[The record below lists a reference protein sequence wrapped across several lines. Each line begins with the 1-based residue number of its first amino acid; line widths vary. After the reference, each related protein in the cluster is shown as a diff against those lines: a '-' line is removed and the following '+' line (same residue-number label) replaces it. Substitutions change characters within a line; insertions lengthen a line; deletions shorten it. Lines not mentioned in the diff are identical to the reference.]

1 MSHLLILVVTPCLG
15 LFLWEHLGNET
26 SRPSTF
32 MTAAATRLATF
43 SAWLGVQW
51 ARLSNF
57 ITWLQLYEIGQT
69 LVRLGAATTNLV
81 TGPFEAGRQA
91 YWHYVHA
98 SQFPRLVAAGSV
110 LLFIAFEAI
119 LIVCFILPRLSFG
132 ENLFALNCVLIF
144 VPIAVTAI
152 SFNET
157 HPKNNTPQPPRPDT
171 PRPNYGFDRQ

>member
-1 MSHLLILVVTPCLG
+1 MTPFLG

-32 MTAAATRLATF
+32 LTAAATHLATF

-69 LVRLGAATTNLV
+69 LVRLWTATTNLL
-81 TGPFEAGRQA
+81 TGPFEAGRRA
-91 YWHYVHA
+91 YWNYVHS
-98 SQFPRLVAAGSV
+98 SQHPRLVAAGSV
-110 LLFIAFEAI
+110 LLFIAFEAV
-119 LIVCFILPRLSFG
+119 LFLLFLLPLLDQLANKARGDVIVPTLTLGIM
-132 ENLFALNCVLIF
+132 
-144 VPIAVTAI
+144 VPIILTAG
-152 SFNET
+152 SFNAT
-157 HPKNNTPQPPRPDT
+157 HPNNNTPQPPRPDT